1 MGLMNGKDVDE
12 ILERLENCGY
22 EAYTVGGCVRDAI
35 MGRSAHDTDITT
47 NAVPEQVMEAFS
59 GYKVIPTG
67 LKHGTVT
74 ILKNGVPYEITTYR
88 IDGEYKDSR
97 RPESVEFTASLT
109 EDLARRDFTMN
120 AIAMDRHGNIA
131 DPFCGQ
137 ADIENKIIR
146 CVGDPEQRFT
156 EDALRIIRAVRF
168 ASQLGFTIEEKTAE
182 AVHSMRARL
191 KNISAERIRSELDKL
206 LCGKNCI
213 DVLLEY
219 SDIITTI
226 IPEFEP
232 SIGFDQH
239 SPYHKYN
246 VWEHTV
252 RAIGSAPADNVK
264 LRTAL
269 LFHDIAKPACATF
282 DENGRGHFKKHALVG
297 AEMTQKIMKDMKY
310 DGDTMSYAVM
320 LIARHS
326 KKIFDRIAVKKM
338 MADIGDNLF
347 FELMEM
353 KKCDNLA
360 KNDFVLDEN
369 ELFDRLMDEG
379 RSIIENN
386 ECRGLRHLAV
396 NGKDMTE
403 LGLKGREVGDALNEL
418 LVLVLEEKLHN
429 IKDDLLNYAKQRWQ

>member
-1 MGLMNGKDVDE
+1 MMISNKDVDE
-12 ILERLENCGY
+12 ILEKLESCGY
-22 EAYTVGGCVRDAI
+22 EAYTVGGCVRDTLMKRNI
-35 MGRSAHDTDITT
+35 HDTDITT
-47 NAVPEQVMEAFS
+47 NAVPEQITEVFS

-97 RPESVEFTASLT
+97 RPESVEFTSSIT

-120 AIAMDRHGNIA
+120 AIAMDRNGNIA
-131 DPFCGQ
+131 DPFGGQ
-137 ADIENKIIR
+137 ADIENRLIR
-146 CVGDPEQRFT
+146 CVGDPEQRFS
-156 EDALRIIRAVRF
+156 EDALRIMRAVRF
-168 ASQLGFTIEEKTAE
+168 ASQLGFEIEKKTAE
-182 AVHSMRARL
+182 AIHSMKNRL
-191 KNISAERIRSELDKL
+191 KNISCERIRSELDKL
-206 LCGKNCI
+206 LCGKYCVE
-213 DVLLEY
+213 VLLRY
-219 SDIITTI
+219 SDIITAI

-252 RAIGSAPADNVK
+252 RAIDSAPSDNVK

-282 DENGRGHFKKHALVG
+282 DENGRGHFKKHALIG

-310 DGDTMSYAVM
+310 DSETMSYAVM

-369 ELFDRLMDEG
+369 ELFDRLIDEG

-396 NGKDMTE
+396 NGKDMMDI
-403 LGLKGREVGDALNEL
+403 GLKGREVGDALNEL
-418 LVLVLEEKLHN
+418 LVLVLEEKMQN
-429 IKDDLLNYAKQRWQ
+429 IKDDLLNYAKQRWL